1 MKKILFFVCLL
12 LTTVVVQAQVDR
24 SKAPQAA
31 PARAIKIGDY
41 QTFTLKNGL
50 QVFVVEN
57 HKLPRVQFTLQLKHE
72 AIFQGEKEGYV
83 SMAGTLLGTG
93 TTTKTKAQL
102 DEAIDYIGANLNT
115 HANGIFASSLS
126 RHTTK
131 VLDLMTDVLYN
142 PSFAPEE
149 LEKLKTQTLSAI
161 QAGKDDPNSI
171 AGNVNDAL
179 VYGKQHPY
187 GLFTTEKSVEVITL
201 DDIKGY
207 YNTYFKP
214 NNAYLIIVGDMDLKT
229 AKSLS
234 EKYFGKW
241 AKGDVKAAAYQQPT
255 SPAKTYVAFVDRPA
269 SVQSIINIS
278 YPIDF
283 KPGPPDAIKARLLS
297 QILGG
302 GSSGRLYKNLRET
315 HGYTYGAYA
324 QLVSDRLV
332 GKFNAS
338 ASVRNEV
345 TDSAVVELLAEMKRL
360 INEPVTQE
368 ELDIAKA
375 EVAGSFGRSLESPS
389 TIASFA
395 LNTVQNNLPKD
406 YYANYL
412 KAVEAV
418 TLADIQAIAKKYIK
432 PENAHIIIVGKSAD
446 VADKLKAF
454 GELKYFDIN
463 GEPTT
468 APIKAVALPAGLTA
482 EKVIANNIAA
492 VGGEKKINELKSV
505 KITSKGTIQ
514 GMEVTMVSSKKT
526 GGKYLM
532 ELSVVGM
539 GVMQKVVSD
548 GKGAAM
554 TSQGQK
560 IPLDAALKELSLF
573 EALIVPETMLAKM
586 NVKTTLKTIESVNGS
601 EAYVVDYSFPAGG
614 KMTSY
619 FDVKT
624 GLKVQTTLF
633 VQSPQGEMAVPTQY
647 QDFKEVNGVKLP
659 HTMIQAMGPSKLKFE
674 ATSAEA
680 NIALDDTIFKV
691 E

>member
-12 LTTVVVQAQVDR
+12 LTTAVVQAQVDR

-57 HKLPRVQFTLQLKHE
+57 HKLPRIQFSLQLKNE
-72 AIFQGEKEGYV
+72 SIFQGEKEGYI

-115 HANGIFASSLS
+115 SSNGIFASSLS

-149 LEKLKTQTLSAI
+149 LEKLKTQTLSGI
-161 QAGKDDPNSI
+161 QTGKDNPNAI
-171 AGNVNDAL
+171 AGNVNSAL

-187 GLFTTEKSVEVITL
+187 GLFTTEKSVAAITME
-201 DDIKGY
+201 DIKGY

-214 NNAYLIIVGDMDLKT
+214 NNAYLVIVGDMDLKT

-241 AKGDVKAAAYQQPT
+241 VKGEVKPVSYTQPT
-255 SPAKTYVAFVDRPA
+255 APAKTYVAFVDRPA

-324 QLVSDRLV
+324 QLGSDRLV
-332 GKFNAS
+332 GNFNAS

-345 TDSAVVELLAEMKRL
+345 TDSAVVELLAEMKR
-360 INEPVTQE
+360 IVNEIVTQE
-368 ELDIAKA
+368 ELDMAKA
-375 EVAGSFGRSLESPS
+375 EVAGSFGRSLESPQ

-418 TLADIQAIAKKYIK
+418 TLAEIQATAKKFIR

-463 GEPTT
+463 GEPTS
-468 APIKAVALPAGLTA
+468 APAKVVALPAGLTA
-482 EKVIANNIAA
+482 ERVIADNIAA

-505 KITSKGTIQ
+505 KITSKGAFQ
-514 GMEVTMVSSKKT
+514 GMELTMVNSKKT

-532 ELSVVGM
+532 ELSAGM
-539 GVMQKVVSD
+539 GVMQKMVSD
-548 GKGAAM
+548 GKSAAM
-554 TSQGQK
+554 TAQGQK

-601 EAYVVDYSFPAGG
+601 DAYVVDYSFPAGG
-614 KMTSY
+614 KMTNY

-624 GLKVQTTLF
+624 GLKVQTTLY

-659 HTMIQAMGPSKLKFE
+659 HTMIQAMGPAKLKFE

-680 NIALDDTIFKV
+680 NVAIDDAVFKV

>member
-633 VQSPQGEMAVPTQY
+633 VQSPQGEMAVPTHY

>member
-24 SKAPQAA
+24 SKAPLPTA
-31 PARAIKIGDY
+31 ARAIKIGDY

-57 HKLPRVQFTLQLKHE
+57 HKLPRIQFSLQLKHE
-72 AIFQGEKEGYV
+72 SIFQGEKEGYV

-102 DEAIDYIGANLNT
+102 DEAIDFIGANVST
-115 HANGIFASSLS
+115 SANGIFASSLS

-142 PSFAPEE
+142 PSFPTEE
-149 LEKLKTQTLSAI
+149 LEKLKTQTLSGI

-171 AGNVNDAL
+171 AGNVNNAL
-179 VYGKQHPY
+179 IYGKQHPY
-187 GLFTTEKSVEVITL
+187 GLFTTEKSLAAITM

-214 NNAYLIIVGDMDLKT
+214 NNAYLIIVGDIDLKT

-241 AKGDVKAAAYQQPT
+241 VKGDVTASTYTQPT
-255 SPAKTYVAFVDRPA
+255 APAKTYVAFVDRPA
-269 SVQSIINIS
+269 SVQSVINIS
-278 YPIDF
+278 YPIAF

-324 QLVSDRLV
+324 QLASDRLV
-332 GKFNAS
+332 GNFNAS

-345 TDSAVVELLAEMKRL
+345 TDSAVFELLAELKKL
-360 INEPVTQE
+360 VTTSVTQE
-368 ELDIAKA
+368 ELDMAKA

-389 TIASFA
+389 TIANFA
-395 LNTVQNNLPKD
+395 LSTVQNNLPKD

-418 TLADIQAIAKKYIK
+418 TLADIQAIAKKYIT
-432 PENAHIIIVGKSAD
+432 PDNAHIIIVGKAAD
-446 VADKLKAF
+446 VADKLKPF
-454 GELKYFDIN
+454 GEIKYFDIN

-468 APIKAVALPAGLTA
+468 APAKVVALPAGLTA

-514 GMEVTMVSSKKT
+514 GMDLTMVASKKT
-526 GGKYLM
+526 GGKHLM
-532 ELSVVGM
+532 ELSVAGM
-539 GVMQKVVSD
+539 GVMQKMVSD
-548 GKGAAM
+548 GKSASMVA
-554 TSQGQK
+554 QGQK

-573 EALIVPETMLAKM
+573 EAFIVPETMLAKM
-586 NVKTTLKTIESVNGS
+586 NVKTTLKSIENVNGAD
-601 EAYVVDYSFPAGG
+601 AYVVDYSFPAGG

-633 VQSPQGEMAVPTQY
+633 VQSPQGEVAVPTQF
-647 QDFKEVNGVKLP
+647 QDFKEVNGVKLA
-659 HTMIQAMGPSKLKFE
+659 HTMIQSMGPSKLKFE

-680 NIALDDTIFKV
+680 NIVLEDAVFKV